1 MQLGNL
7 LRYGS
12 KKIIVQADIYAV
24 GKSVNAM
31 EMSVTDWQAYGW
43 LFIRA
48 EYAKVARLFLEELLV
63 TEEEGLHA
71 VRYVANS

>member
-31 EMSVTDWQAYGW
+31 EMSVTDWQA
-43 LFIRA
+43 
-48 EYAKVARLFLEELLV
+48 
-63 TEEEGLHA
+63 
-71 VRYVANS
+71 